1 MVYMMHRNPKL
12 LCKKAKTILRG
23 AELEKK
29 RGGEIRPAAF
39 ESLPPVVCEAQ

>member
-1 MVYMMHRNPKL
+1 MIYMMHRNPKL

-29 RGGEIRPAAF
+29 GEEIRPAAF